1 MYVPWFETQL
11 SAFHSLSWGGGV
23 GKIGG
28 CTVLHIEEKVAKVM
42 ELTKLAMESELFFQ
56 SKFLWSVQV
65 TFSGQA
71 GSSS

>member
-1 MYVPWFETQL
+1 
-11 SAFHSLSWGGGV
+11 
-23 GKIGG
+23 
-28 CTVLHIEEKVAKVM
+28 M